1 MNTNKPKSSVDNS
14 ITNRQL
20 FEQNIDGLKR
30 SLSTKSR
37 RMSRITEIA
46 LVTNYYWTNPN
57 PPNSNVTTTTAA
69 KRFKLLKTINKQQ
82 QIQQYIETNN
92 NIILHFV
99 CFYINIYIFNVYVF
113 ALCSDINSIQ
123 LTPNIFF
130 PFVCVCFSIDSL
142 SYRNR
147 VGLLSF
153 IIVSLFD

>member
-1 MNTNKPKSSVDNS
+1 MNTNKTKSSVDHS

-82 QIQQYIETNN
+82 QTQQYIETNN
-92 NIILHFV
+92 KIILHFV
-99 CFYINIYIFNVYVF
+99 CFYNINIYIQCICICIVF
-113 ALCSDINSIQ
+113 RYQFDSINTKYFSFRMCVFFYRLTQ
-123 LTPNIFF
+123 L
-130 PFVCVCFSIDSL
+130 S
-142 SYRNR
+142 
-147 VGLLSF
+147 
-153 IIVSLFD
+153 